1 MTDELPKW
9 NPLWYV
15 ERLTIRGGRKFALCI
30 FALINAQVLSVLSL
44 IALVWGPPEA
54 MQYVGGVVLGFTG
67 IVTVALAGYTGSNAH
82 IEATHAKQGTA
93 LPKALPPRMS
103 GTIQTPDA

>member
-1 MTDELPKW
+1 MSELPKW

-15 ERLTIRGGRKFALCI
+15 ERLTLRGGRKFALCV
-30 FALINAQVLSVLSL
+30 FALINAQILSVLSL
-44 IALVWGPPEA
+44 GVLMWGPPAA
-54 MQYVGGVVLGFTG
+54 MQYVGGIVLGYTG

-93 LPKALPPRMS
+93 LPKAPPSRLS
-103 GTIQTPDA
+103 GNISTPDGQ